1 MYCGLQ
7 FSGGRKNG
15 VLNTSIPEHA
25 QTPRRRRPGLGMSLG
40 WFFALVL
47 SRFHRKDARF
57 LELRHLISTETI
69 QNVAETQKSVS
80 RQCSSKCAI
89 YPFSFL
95 MFSVLF

>member
-47 SRFHRKDARF
+47 SRFHRKDA
-57 LELRHLISTETI
+57 
-69 QNVAETQKSVS
+69 
-80 RQCSSKCAI
+80 
-89 YPFSFL
+89 
-95 MFSVLF
+95 